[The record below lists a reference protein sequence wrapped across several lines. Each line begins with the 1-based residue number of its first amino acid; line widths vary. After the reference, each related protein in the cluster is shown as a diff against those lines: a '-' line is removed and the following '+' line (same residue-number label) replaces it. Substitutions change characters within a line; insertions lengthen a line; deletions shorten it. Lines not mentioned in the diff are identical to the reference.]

1 MLDAG
6 AGSRVTCRV
15 ANGSS
20 SPNDCVN
27 VGGEMTGIGRA
38 AWLVALLICCFAGWA
53 AAVEEPAV
61 ETGETAPAVEAP
73 AEPVAP
79 VLSPVAPPA
88 VVEAVDTASDSGQS
102 ITVHIT
108 ASRDERAA
116 DPVVSYL
123 IERAVCE
130 PKDFKTVGQAMAFAL
145 VRAEENARTKPVV
158 TMVDGD
164 CRDGADYFYRVT
176 AVTRSGRRS
185 AAVAAEVAQSKP
197 QWFATNKLNLFFL
210 AAIISAA
217 IVFFIEA
224 IRRGKKPFIRK
235 IAGLEAVD
243 EAIGRA
249 TEMGRPI
256 LFIPGIND
264 MNDVQTVSSIVILGR
279 IARTIAEYD
288 TRLMVPNCRS
298 LVMTTARET
307 VKEAYTASGRPD
319 AYNDDMITYL
329 TDEQFGYVAGVNG
342 IMVREKPAT
351 CFYLGAFF
359 AESLI
364 LAETGNSIGAIQIAG
379 TAMPSQLPFFI
390 AACDYTLIGEELF
403 AASAYLSQEP
413 QQLGSLKGQDLGKAI
428 AMFFIVVGS
437 VAKTVA
443 VATDSDLAWRVSEFL
458 HGLFKVVS

>member
-1 MLDAG
+1 MTRRCLVFGTLWLMVMLTTAGAWAADDAAPETPPLDSAVATDAPDEVAAPVPVVPPLAPPVEVVAADNPSDAG
-6 AGSRVTCRV
+6 GSIVVKITP
-15 ANGSS
+15 
-20 SPNDCVN
+20 SPD
-27 VGGEMTGIGRA
+27 EY
-38 AWLVALLICCFAGWA
+38 
-53 AAVEEPAV
+53 AAV
-61 ETGETAPAVEAP
+61 
-73 AEPVAP
+73 
-79 VLSPVAPPA
+79 
-88 VVEAVDTASDSGQS
+88 
-102 ITVHIT
+102 
-108 ASRDERAA
+108 
-116 DPVVSYL
+116 PVVSY
-123 IERAVCE
+123 IVERAVCE
-130 PKDFKTVGQAMAFAL
+130 PKGFQEIGLVMAFAL
-145 VRAEENARTKPVV
+145 QSVDEKGRNEPMVRVV
-158 TMVDGD
+158 DADTIDGT
-164 CRDGADYFYRVT
+164 DYFYRAVAVT
-176 AVTRSGRRS
+176 ASGRRS
-185 AAVAAEVAQSKP
+185 VAVNAPLAQSSA
-197 QWFATNKLNLFFL
+197 QWFAINKLNMLLL

-217 IVFFIEA
+217 IIFFIEA
-224 IRRGKKPFIRK
+224 IRRGKKPYIRK

-264 MNDVQTVSSIVILGR
+264 MNDVQTVSSIIILGR

-307 VKEAYTASGRPD
+307 VKEAYAAAGRPD
-319 AYNDDMITYL
+319 AYSDDMITYL

-413 QQLGSLKGQDLGKAI
+413 KQLGSLKGQDLGKAI
-428 AMFFIVVGS
+428 AMLFIVGGGI
-437 VAKTVA
+437 AKTVA
-443 VATDSDLAWRVSEFL
+443 VLSENEGAWKVAEFI
-458 HGLFKVVS
+458 HNLFKVAN